1 MRRRADAPLVLS
13 ALLGLLDVRY
23 PPTYPHMT
31 VLRFTIVPDEFLGL
45 SALIGPDRADGGG
58 DTGSAVVSKA
68 RALMRGAL
76 ADKLQEIGLPWAPSA
91 EAVKKRAAEAA
102 EPTSGMRALMGN
114 KKVRKYGTS
123 VVTVAALVALWGGY
137 VQGWKWTGFQTP
149 NDQLWAWLSLLLLPV
164 ALGTIPLWIQDRDY
178 ISRPRRV
185 AYGVVIVAWTGL
197 VIGGYLLHWR
207 WTGFQDQKL
216 WDWLDLILLPVAL
229 TTTIALTSSR
239 VRSSKARS
247 LRPYQKGLIVAL
259 AVGWIVTLIGGY
271 LLHWRWT
278 GFQDQKLWDWLDL
291 ILLPVALTTTMALT
305 SSRVRSSKARSL
317 RPYQKGLI
325 VALAVGWIV
334 TVIGGYLLKWSWT
347 GYSGNLLW
355 DWLKLLLAPL
365 VFPTILLPALLK
377 WVSGNAARRA
387 SEARKPP
394 MLRLVPDPR
403 VAQVREHA
411 QREHE
416 IHSRSR
422 WQNPEP
428 PLDRPGLRQD
438 IIDQFER
445 KGLG

>member
-1 MRRRADAPLVLS
+1 MITVFIIIA
-13 ALLGLLDVRY
+13 ALGFLGLVYLGEAALRRGNQ
-23 PPTYPHMT
+23 PPQAATPGHIGGPSEAPMSTHHPPAYLPIAVST
-31 VLRFTIVPDEFLGL
+31 LTIVPDEFLGL
-45 SALIGPDRADGGG
+45 NALIALDGADGGG

-76 ADKLQEIGLPWAPSA
+76 AGKLQETGLPWAPSA
-91 EAVKKRAAEAA
+91 AAVKKRAAEAA
-102 EPTSGMRALMGN
+102 EPASGMRALMGN

-123 VVTVAALVALWGGY
+123 VVAVAALVVLWGGY
-137 VQGWKWTGFQTP
+137 HWGWKWTGFQK
-149 NDQLWAWLSLLLLPV
+149 NGQLWDWLTLLLVPV

-197 VIGGYLLHWR
+197 VIAGYLIPLK
-207 WTGFQDQKL
+207 WTGFPGTKL
-216 WDWLDLILLPVAL
+216 WGWLDLILLPVAL

-239 VRSSKARS
+239 IRSSKARS
-247 LRPYQKGLIVAL
+247 LRPYQKGLIA
-259 AVGWIVTLIGGY
+259 
-271 LLHWRWT
+271 
-278 GFQDQKLWDWLDL
+278 
-291 ILLPVALTTTMALT
+291 
-305 SSRVRSSKARSL
+305 
-317 RPYQKGLI
+317 
-325 VALAVGWIV
+325 ALAVGWIV
-334 TVIGGYLLKWSWT
+334 TVIGHWSWT
-347 GYSGNLLW
+347 GYAGKDLW
-355 DWLKLLLAPL
+355 DWLTVLLAPL

-394 MLRLVPDPR
+394 MLRLAPDPRVASEARKPPMLRLAPDPRVASEARKPPMLRLAPDPR
-403 VAQVREHA
+403 VAQMREHA

-416 IHSRSR
+416 IHSRPR
-422 WQNPEP
+422 RQNPQP

>member
-1 MRRRADAPLVLS
+1 MITVFIIIAALVF
-13 ALLGLLDVRY
+13 LGLVYLGEAALRRENQPPQAATPGHIGGPSEAPMSTHH
-23 PPTYPHMT
+23 PPTYPRMP
-31 VLRFTIVPDEFLGL
+31 VLTFTTEPDEFLGL
-45 SALIGPDRADGGG
+45 NALIALDGADGGG
-58 DTGSAVVSKA
+58 DTGSALVSKA

-91 EAVKKRAAEAA
+91 AAVKKRAAEAA
-102 EPTSGMRALMGN
+102 EPTSGLRALIGN

-123 VVTVAALVALWGGY
+123 VVAVAALVVLWGGY
-137 VQGWKWTGFQTP
+137 HWGWSWTGFQK
-149 NDQLWAWLSLLLLPV
+149 NNQLWDWLTLLLVPV

-185 AYGVVIVAWTGL
+185 AYGVVIVAWTGF
-197 VIGGYLLHWR
+197 VIAGYLIPLK

-216 WDWLDLILLPVAL
+216 WGWLNLILLPVAL

-259 AVGWIVTLIGGY
+259 AVGWIVT
-271 LLHWRWT
+271 
-278 GFQDQKLWDWLDL
+278 
-291 ILLPVALTTTMALT
+291 
-305 SSRVRSSKARSL
+305 
-317 RPYQKGLI
+317 
-325 VALAVGWIV
+325 
-334 TVIGGYLLKWSWT
+334 VIGRWSWT
-347 GYSGNLLW
+347 GYAGEDLW
-355 DWLKLLLAPL
+355 AWLTLLLAPL

-416 IHSRSR
+416 IHSRPR
-422 WQNPEP
+422 RQDPEP

-438 IIDQFER
+438 IIDQLER

>member
-1 MRRRADAPLVLS
+1 MITVFIIIA
-13 ALLGLLDVRY
+13 ALGSLGLVYIGEAALRRGNQ
-23 PPTYPHMT
+23 PPQAATPGHIGGPSEAPMSTHHLPAYLPIAVST
-31 VLRFTIVPDEFLGL
+31 LTIVPDEFLGL
-45 SALIGPDRADGGG
+45 KALIALDGANGGG

-102 EPTSGMRALMGN
+102 EPPSGMRALIGN

-123 VVTVAALVALWGGY
+123 VVAVAALVALWGGY

-149 NDQLWAWLSLLLLPV
+149 NDQLWDWLKLLLLPV

-185 AYGVVIVAWTGL
+185 AYGVAIVAWTGL
-197 VIGGYLLHWR
+197 VIAGYLIPLK

-216 WDWLDLILLPVAL
+216 WA
-229 TTTIALTSSR
+229 
-239 VRSSKARS
+239 
-247 LRPYQKGLIVAL
+247 
-259 AVGWIVTLIGGY
+259 
-271 LLHWRWT
+271 
-278 GFQDQKLWDWLDL
+278 WLDL

-305 SSRVRSSKARSL
+305 SSRVRSPKARSL

-325 VALAVGWIV
+325 AALAVGWIV
-334 TVIGGYLLKWSWT
+334 TVIGGYLLHWRWT
-347 GYSGNLLW
+347 GYAGDGTYVGKDLW
-355 DWLKLLLAPL
+355 DWLILLLAPL
-365 VFPTILLPALLK
+365 VVPTILLPALLK
-377 WVSGNAARRA
+377 WVSGNAAQRASEARKAPMLRLTPDPRVRRA
-387 SEARKPP
+387 SEARKAP
-394 MLRLVPDPR
+394 MLRLTPDPR
-403 VAQVREHA
+403 VAQMREHA

-416 IHSRSR
+416 IHSRPR
-422 WQNPEP
+422 RQNPEP

-438 IIDQFER
+438 IVDQFER

>member
-1 MRRRADAPLVLS
+1 MS
-13 ALLGLLDVRY
+13 TNH
-23 PPTYPHMT
+23 PPTYPHMA

-45 SALIGPDRADGGG
+45 NALIEPGGADGRG

-76 ADKLQEIGLPWAPSA
+76 ADKLQEIGLPWAPTA

-123 VVTVAALVALWGGY
+123 VVAVAALVVLWGGY
-137 VQGWKWTGFQTP
+137 RLGWHWTGFKASSQA
-149 NDQLWAWLSLLLLPV
+149 NGQLWDWLKLLLLPV
-164 ALGTIPLWIQDRDY
+164 ALGTIPLWIQDREY

-185 AYGVVIVAWTGL
+185 AYGVVIVAWTGF
-197 VIGGYLLHWR
+197 VIAGYLIPSLK

-216 WDWLDLILLPVAL
+216 WDWLDLILVPVAL
-229 TTTIALTSSR
+229 TSTMALTSSR

-278 GFQDQKLWDWLDL
+278 GYAPPKFTSHAPYKLTGYTPNKLWDWL
-291 ILLPVALTTTMALT
+291 T
-305 SSRVRSSKARSL
+305 
-317 RPYQKGLI
+317 
-325 VALAVGWIV
+325 
-334 TVIGGYLLKWSWT
+334 
-347 GYSGNLLW
+347 
-355 DWLKLLLAPL
+355 LLLLPL

-387 SEARKPP
+387 SEARNAPVIQ
-394 MLRLVPDPR
+394 MLRGLTQASLFPG
-403 VAQVREHA
+403 Q
-411 QREHE
+411 
-416 IHSRSR
+416 HS
-422 WQNPEP
+422 
-428 PLDRPGLRQD
+428 
-438 IIDQFER
+438 
-445 KGLG
+445 

>member
-1 MRRRADAPLVLS
+1 MS
-13 ALLGLLDVRY
+13 TNY

-45 SALIGPDRADGGG
+45 SALIEPDGADGGG

-76 ADKLQEIGLPWAPSA
+76 AGKLQEIGLPWAPSA

-102 EPTSGMRALMGN
+102 EPASGMRALMGN
-114 KKVRKYGTS
+114 KNVRKYGTS
-123 VVTVAALVALWGGY
+123 VVAVAALVALWGGY
-137 VQGWKWTGFQTP
+137 VRGWNWTGFTS
-149 NDQLWAWLSLLLLPV
+149 NNQLWDWLSLLLLPV

-197 VIGGYLLHWR
+197 VIAGYLIPL
-207 WTGFQDQKL
+207 K
-216 WDWLDLILLPVAL
+216 
-229 TTTIALTSSR
+229 
-239 VRSSKARS
+239 
-247 LRPYQKGLIVAL
+247 
-259 AVGWIVTLIGGY
+259 
-271 LLHWRWT
+271 WT

-334 TVIGGYLLKWSWT
+334 TVIGGYLLRWSWT
-347 GYSGNLLW
+347 GYAGKDLW
-355 DWLKLLLAPL
+355 DWLNLLLAPL

-387 SEARKPP
+387 SEARKAP
-394 MLRLVPDPR
+394 MLRLAPDPR
-403 VAQVREHA
+403 VAQMREHA

-416 IHSRSR
+416 IHSRPR
-422 WQNPEP
+422 RQNPEP

>member
-1 MRRRADAPLVLS
+1 MS
-13 ALLGLLDVRY
+13 TNY

-31 VLRFTIVPDEFLGL
+31 VLRFTIIPDEFLGL
-45 SALIGPDRADGGG
+45 NALIEPEGADGRG

-197 VIGGYLLHWR
+197 VIAGYLVPLK
-207 WTGFQDQKL
+207 WTGFPDQKL
-216 WDWLDLILLPVAL
+216 SDWLVLILLPVAL
-229 TTTIALTSSR
+229 TSTMALTSSR

-278 GFQDQKLWDWLDL
+278 GYAPYKLWDWLDL
-291 ILLPVALTTTMALT
+291 LLP
-305 SSRVRSSKARSL
+305 
-317 RPYQKGLI
+317 
-325 VALAVGWIV
+325 
-334 TVIGGYLLKWSWT
+334 
-347 GYSGNLLW
+347 
-355 DWLKLLLAPL
+355 PL

-387 SEARKPP
+387 SEARKAPVIQ
-394 MLRLVPDPR
+394 ML
-403 VAQVREHA
+403 Q
-411 QREHE
+411 
-416 IHSRSR
+416 
-422 WQNPEP
+422 
-428 PLDRPGLRQD
+428 GLRQASLFPVSFD
-438 IIDQFER
+438 STSVI
-445 KGLG
+445 LGPGNAAEH

>member
-1 MRRRADAPLVLS
+1 MS
-13 ALLGLLDVRY
+13 TNY

-45 SALIGPDRADGGG
+45 SALIEPDGADGGG

-102 EPTSGMRALMGN
+102 EPASGMRALVGN

-123 VVTVAALVALWGGY
+123 VVAVAVLVVLWGGY
-137 VQGWKWTGFQTP
+137 VRGWSWTGFHD
-149 NDQLWAWLSLLLLPV
+149 NNQLWDWLSLLLLPV

-185 AYGVVIVAWTGL
+185 AYGVVIVAWAGF
-197 VIGGYLLHWR
+197 VIAGYLIPLK

-216 WDWLDLILLPVAL
+216 WDWF
-229 TTTIALTSSR
+229 
-239 VRSSKARS
+239 
-247 LRPYQKGLIVAL
+247 
-259 AVGWIVTLIGGY
+259 
-271 LLHWRWT
+271 H
-278 GFQDQKLWDWLDL
+278 L

-305 SSRVRSSKARSL
+305 SSRVQSSKAHLL

-334 TVIGGYLLKWSWT
+334 TVIGGYLLHWTWT
-347 GYSGNLLW
+347 GYAGNDLW
-355 DWLKLLLAPL
+355 AWLNLLLAPL

-377 WVSGNAARRA
+377 SDVPRFWLRVSCGLSSSRR
-387 SEARKPP
+387 EGHGPC
-394 MLRLVPDPR
+394 VGGGGD
-403 VAQVREHA
+403 VE
-411 QREHE
+411 
-416 IHSRSR
+416 
-422 WQNPEP
+422 
-428 PLDRPGLRQD
+428 
-438 IIDQFER
+438 QFEDFQLLR
-445 KGLG
+445 GELGLEDLDLGAGLVA

>member
-1 MRRRADAPLVLS
+1 MCGELDAADQSKKQPGPKYSTKDIFFSGNLLLVFDYRYRLGAGAGINRHAGGPPPYRLS
-13 ALLGLLDVRY
+13 PGGGPMSTNY

-45 SALIGPDRADGGG
+45 SALIEPDGADGGG

-102 EPTSGMRALMGN
+102 EPASGMRALMGN
-114 KKVRKYGTS
+114 KKVRKYGTA
-123 VVTVAALVALWGGY
+123 VVAVAVLVVLWGGY
-137 VQGWKWTGFQTP
+137 VRGWHWTGFRK
-149 NDQLWAWLSLLLLPV
+149 NGLWEWLNLLLLPV

-185 AYGVVIVAWTGL
+185 AYGVVIVAWAGL
-197 VIGGYLLHWR
+197 VIAGYLIPLK

-216 WDWLDLILLPVAL
+216 WDWF
-229 TTTIALTSSR
+229 
-239 VRSSKARS
+239 
-247 LRPYQKGLIVAL
+247 
-259 AVGWIVTLIGGY
+259 
-271 LLHWRWT
+271 H
-278 GFQDQKLWDWLDL
+278 L

-334 TVIGGYLLKWSWT
+334 TVIGGYLLHWTWT
-347 GYSGNLLW
+347 GYAGNDLW
-355 DWLKLLLAPL
+355 AWLNLLLAPL

-387 SEARKPP
+387 SEARKAPAIQ
-394 MLRLVPDPR
+394 MLR
-403 VAQVREHA
+403 
-411 QREHE
+411 
-416 IHSRSR
+416 
-422 WQNPEP
+422 
-428 PLDRPGLRQD
+428 GLRQASSFPQARSVGVD
-438 IIDQFER
+438 NTRQDADSPDLTAHR
-445 KGLG
+445 HTVDG

>member
-1 MRRRADAPLVLS
+1 MITVFIIIAGLEF
-13 ALLGLLDVRY
+13 LGLVYLGAAALRRENQPPQAATPGHIGGPFEAPMSTHH
-23 PPTYPHMT
+23 PPTYRRMA
-31 VLRFTIVPDEFLGL
+31 VLTFTTEPDEFLGL
-45 SALIGPDRADGGG
+45 SALIALDGADGG
-58 DTGSAVVSKA
+58 DTGSALVGKA

-76 ADKLQEIGLPWAPSA
+76 ADKLQEIGLAWAPSA
-91 EAVKKRAAEAA
+91 AAVKQRAAEAA
-102 EPTSGMRALMGN
+102 EPASGMRALMGN
-114 KKVRKYGTS
+114 KNVRKYGTS
-123 VVTVAALVALWGGY
+123 VVAVAVLVVLWGGY
-137 VQGWKWTGFQTP
+137 HWGWSWTGFQK
-149 NDQLWAWLSLLLLPV
+149 NNQLWDWLTLLLVPV

-185 AYGVVIVAWTGL
+185 AYGVVIVAWTGF
-197 VIGGYLLHWR
+197 VIAGYLFKLN

-216 WDWLDLILLPVAL
+216 WGWLNLILLPVAL

-259 AVGWIVTLIGGY
+259 AVGWIVT
-271 LLHWRWT
+271 
-278 GFQDQKLWDWLDL
+278 
-291 ILLPVALTTTMALT
+291 
-305 SSRVRSSKARSL
+305 
-317 RPYQKGLI
+317 
-325 VALAVGWIV
+325 
-334 TVIGGYLLKWSWT
+334 VIGRWSWT
-347 GYSGNLLW
+347 GYAGEDLW

-416 IHSRSR
+416 IHSRPR
-422 WQNPEP
+422 RQNPEP